1 MRSARFQLNGVAS
14 VAAIFGVCVFA
25 LASVVVIGVVNASD
39 PVPQASQPK
48 TDSSAAK
55 VDIKSKSTADVSTP
69 DVLSKEKRKEKKFQN
84 RRKVVLDFVGQHFP
98 ELQKSLLKSEKKSS
112 GKFRNAVSRLER
124 DIIRLQKFEQKNPPK
139 FELLVDL
146 WKLKTQ
152 IEITLAKYA
161 NKESNSQLDER
172 LKPLVEQ
179 TLSIR
184 TSIAELDRQSAAK
197 RISNIDKRLL
207 RFQNDRE
214 RMIKNQLSSFQK
226 SADKIRAKKQRKLI
240 QRQSFKAKAEPNT
253 VLQPSK
259 EKP

>member
-25 LASVVVIGVVNASD
+25 LASVVVIGVVDASD

-152 IEITLAKYA
+152 LRSRSRST
-161 NKESNSQLDER
+161 
-172 LKPLVEQ
+172 Q
-179 TLSIR
+179 T
-184 TSIAELDRQSAAK
+184 K
-197 RISNIDKRLL
+197 RAIVN
-207 RFQNDRE
+207 
-214 RMIKNQLSSFQK
+214 
-226 SADKIRAKKQRKLI
+226 
-240 QRQSFKAKAEPNT
+240 
-253 VLQPSK
+253 
-259 EKP
+259 

>member
-1 MRSARFQLNGVAS
+1 MRSARVKLNGAVS

-25 LASVVVIGVVNASD
+25 LASVIVIGVVDASD

-55 VDIKSKSTADVSTP
+55 VDIKSKSSLDA
-69 DVLSKEKRKEKKFQN
+69 LSKDKRKGKDFQN

-98 ELQKSLLKSEKKSS
+98 ELQKSLLKSEKKSP
-112 GKFRNAVSRLER
+112 GKFRNAISRLEKG
-124 DIIRLQKFEQKNPPK
+124 IIRLQKFEQKNPPK

-146 WKLKTQ
+146 WKLKTR

-172 LKPLVEQ
+172 LRPLVEQ
-179 TLSIR
+179 TLGIR

-197 RISNIDKRLL
+197 RISNVEKRLL
-207 RFQNDRE
+207 HFENDRE
-214 RMIKNQLSSFQK
+214 RIIKNQLSSFQK

-240 QRQSFKAKAEPNT
+240 QRQSQNAAKAEPNT
-253 VLQPSK
+253 VNQPSK
-259 EKP
+259 EKEKP

>member
-25 LASVVVIGVVNASD
+25 LASVVVIGVVDASD

-55 VDIKSKSTADVSTP
+55 VDIKSKSTADVSTADVSTP

-152 IEITLAKYA
+152 LRSRSRST
-161 NKESNSQLDER
+161 
-172 LKPLVEQ
+172 Q
-179 TLSIR
+179 T
-184 TSIAELDRQSAAK
+184 K
-197 RISNIDKRLL
+197 RAIVN
-207 RFQNDRE
+207 
-214 RMIKNQLSSFQK
+214 
-226 SADKIRAKKQRKLI
+226 
-240 QRQSFKAKAEPNT
+240 
-253 VLQPSK
+253 
-259 EKP
+259 